1 MFAVAITK
9 GEENGKRQSKD
20 ATPPLTPH
28 SRAMLGSEPGSGGRA
43 GSGPLLRFGPSRGR
57 AAAGARSPPSQARP
71 QPRGL
76 SGPRA
81 GASRAWLGEGRGLAE
96 AWLQHSFPRPGFR
109 SRLPATDAPCGP
121 GLLLR
126 RRGGAGRGRESGG
139 GGAGG
144 GGACL
149 LTNGRA
155 ASPSGGNESPLR
167 TGLKTR
173 ICLNHLQVSSLP
185 DVGHRL

>member
-43 GSGPLLRFGPSRGR
+43 GSGPLLRIGPSRGR
-57 AAAGARSPPSQARP
+57 AAADARSPPSQARP

-121 GLLLR
+121 RLLLR
-126 RRGGAGRGRESGG
+126 RLGGAGRGRESGG
-139 GGAGG
+139 GRGRRGRGVPAHQWPRSFSLGG
-144 GGACL
+144 GEMSH
-149 LTNGRA
+149 R
-155 ASPSGGNESPLR
+155 SGLA
-167 TGLKTR
+167 
-173 ICLNHLQVSSLP
+173 
-185 DVGHRL
+185 